1 MWTSAPVSF
10 VEGPVTVR
18 VPATSANLGPGF
30 DVLGLALSLY
40 DDVVAEVLSP
50 EVGDPE
56 ITVEGEGAGQVPL
69 DETHL
74 VHRAMCAAFQAMGI
88 TPPRLRLL
96 CRNEVPHGRGL
107 GSSSAAIVSGLW
119 AARALVED
127 GQERWNDHALFELA
141 ARIEGH
147 PDNVAP
153 AVFGGLTLA
162 YEAGAQYHAVRLD
175 VRPDIEPIAL
185 VPEHPMETEVARGLL
200 PTSVSHADAVFN
212 SARTALLVAA
222 LAAPAAGATPVD
234 LSVLV
239 AASDDRLHQPYRTEA
254 MPETMAA
261 VADLRSAGVPAM
273 LSGAGPCVLA
283 LAGPGQAEVVREHLP
298 PHWRLFP
305 LAVDTEG
312 VRDHAGTLDT
322 PV

>member
-1 MWTSAPVSF
+1 MWTEEPVSF
-10 VEGPVTVR
+10 VEGPVGVR

-56 ITVEGEGAGQVPL
+56 ITVEGEGAGEVPL
-69 DETHL
+69 DDTHL
-74 VHRAMCAAFQAMGI
+74 VHRAMAAAFQAMGV

-119 AARALVED
+119 AARALVA
-127 GQERWNDHALFELA
+127 GGPERWSDHALFELA

-162 YEAGAQYHAVRLD
+162 YEADAQYHVVRLD
-175 VRPDIEPIAL
+175 VRPDVEPVVL
-185 VPEHPMETEVARGLL
+185 VPDHPMETEVARGLL
-200 PTSVSHADAVFN
+200 PTAVSHADAVFS
-212 SARTALLVAA
+212 SARVALLVAA
-222 LAAPAAGATPVD
+222 LTGDVD
-234 LSVLV
+234 SVGLDVLV
-239 AASDDRLHQPYRTEA
+239 AASEDRLHQPYRTEA
-254 MPETMAA
+254 MPDTMAA
-261 VADLRSAGVPAM
+261 VADLRAAGVPAM
-273 LSGAGPCVLA
+273 LSGAGPSVLV
-283 LAGPGQAEVVREHLP
+283 LAGPGQVDVVAAHVP
-298 PHWRLFP
+298 DGWRLRT
-305 LAVDTEG
+305 LGVDAAG
-312 VRDHAGTLDT
+312 VRDHADT
-322 PV
+322 TV

>member
-1 MWTSAPVSF
+1 
-10 VEGPVTVR
+10 
-18 VPATSANLGPGF
+18 
-30 DVLGLALSLY
+30 
-40 DDVVAEVLSP
+40 
-50 EVGDPE
+50 
-56 ITVEGEGAGQVPL
+56 
-69 DETHL
+69 
-74 VHRAMCAAFQAMGI
+74 
-88 TPPRLRLL
+88 
-96 CRNEVPHGRGL
+96 
-107 GSSSAAIVSGLW
+107 VSGLW
-119 AARALVED
+119 AARALVEGGPD
-127 GQERWNDHALFELA
+127 RWSDHALFELA

-162 YEAGAQYHAVRLD
+162 YEADAQYQVVRLD
-175 VRPDIEPIAL
+175 VRRDVSPFAL

-222 LAAPAAGATPVD
+222 LTAPADGRAPVD
-234 LSVLV
+234 LAVLV

-261 VADLRSAGVPAM
+261 VADLRAAGVPAV

-283 LAGPGQAEVVREHLP
+283 LAGPGQADVVEAHLP
-298 PHWRLFP
+298 SGWRLLP

-312 VRDHAGTLDT
+312 VRDHLGTLEAS
-322 PV
+322 V

>member
-1 MWTSAPVSF
+1 MWAEEPVSF
-10 VEGPVTVR
+10 VEGPVGVR

-56 ITVEGEGAGQVPL
+56 ITVEGEGAGEVPL
-69 DETHL
+69 DDTHL
-74 VHRAMCAAFQAMGI
+74 VHRAMCAAFQAMGV

-119 AARALVED
+119 AARALVV
-127 GQERWNDHALFELA
+127 GGPERWSDHALFELA

-162 YEAGAQYHAVRLD
+162 YEADAQYQVVRLS
-175 VRPDIEPIAL
+175 VRPDVEPMVL
-185 VPEHPMETEVARGLL
+185 VPDHPMETEVARGLL
-200 PTSVSHADAVFN
+200 PTTVSHADAVFS
-212 SARTALLVAA
+212 SARVALLVAA
-222 LAAPAAGATPVD
+222 LTGTDSAAGAVGID
-234 LSVLV
+234 VLV
-239 AASDDRLHQPYRTEA
+239 AASEDRLHQPYRTEA

-261 VADLRSAGVPAM
+261 VADLRAAGVPAM
-273 LSGAGPCVLA
+273 LSGAGPSVLA
-283 LAGPGQAEVVREHLP
+283 LAGPGQAEVVAAHLP
-298 PHWRLFP
+298 DGWRLRE
-305 LAVDTEG
+305 LGVDAEG
-312 VRDHAGTLDT
+312 VRDHADT
-322 PV
+322 PG

>member
-1 MWTSAPVSF
+1 VSHAEEPVSF
-10 VEGPVTVR
+10 VEGPVAVR

-30 DVLGLALSLY
+30 DVLGLAVTLY

-56 ITVEGEGAGQVPL
+56 ITVAGEGAGQVPL
-69 DETHL
+69 DDTHL

-88 TPPRLRLL
+88 APPRLRLS
-96 CRNEVPHGRGL
+96 CTNEVPHGRGL

-119 AARALVED
+119 AARALVVE
-127 GQERWNDHALFELA
+127 GVRRWNDHALFELA

-153 AVFGGLTLA
+153 AVFGGLTVA
-162 YEAGAQYHAVRLD
+162 YEADAQFQVVRLG
-175 VRPDIEPIAL
+175 VRPDVSPVVL
-185 VPEHPMETEVARGLL
+185 VPDHPMETEVARGLL

-222 LAAPAAGATPVD
+222 LTGDVP
-234 LSVLV
+234 LEVLV

-254 MPETMAA
+254 MPDTMAA
-261 VADLRSAGVPAM
+261 VAELRAAGVPAM
-273 LSGAGPCVLA
+273 LSGAGPSVIA
-283 LAGPGQAEVVREHLP
+283 LVGPGQVPQVRTHLP
-298 PHWRLFP
+298 DGWRLRE
-305 LAVDTEG
+305 LAVDAEG
-312 VRDHAGTLDT
+312 VRSLA
-322 PV
+322 